1 MPFSIKQCMVN
12 QHKSPGG
19 NCNIIVGS
27 GLNISCNKQV
37 TICNFPQYKNQVC
50 KVFYNKQYIRHK
62 FGSMNQLELD
72 IQ

>member
-19 NCNIIVGS
+19 NCNRIVGS

-37 TICNFPQYKNQVC
+37 TICNFPVSTK
-50 KVFYNKQYIRHK
+50 IK
-62 FGSMNQLELD
+62 FAKCFVTNNILNTSLGV
-72 IQ
+72 

>member
-37 TICNFPQYKNQVC
+37 TIRNFPVSTK
-50 KVFYNKQYIRHK
+50 IK
-62 FGSMNQLELD
+62 FAKCFVTNNILNTSLGV
-72 IQ
+72 